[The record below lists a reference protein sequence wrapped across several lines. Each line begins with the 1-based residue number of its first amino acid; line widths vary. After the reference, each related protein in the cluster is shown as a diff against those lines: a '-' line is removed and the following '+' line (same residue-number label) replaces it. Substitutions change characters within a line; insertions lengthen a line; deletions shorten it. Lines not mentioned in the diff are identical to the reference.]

1 MKLHKKHRANNI
13 NNHHKKSNTYNRRT
27 LKTTPER
34 HEKTACLGLLLLIF
48 VFIIISCCFF
58 CLLFLH
64 LFLVSHNVATN
75 DRPCATTDII
85 ISFFID
91 LRCQLLR
98 WFSLA
103 RFCCCQKNEAV
114 IVTDPTKPKT
124 NLQLSNNPQLSALNS
139 FQSILFKGHK

>member
-48 VFIIISCCFF
+48 VFIIISCFF